1 MKVKHRLLNFNNKY
15 IYQDE
20 EWFNFSLDSVL
31 LANFVTIRKKDKKI
45 MDFCTGNAAVLM
57 LLSYRTNAKLVGVEV
72 QKCVYDLGVQSI
84 LENSFD
90 KQIELIND
98 DVKNI
103 SSYYKQGEFD
113 VVICN
118 PPYFRHTSDK
128 FINDNYVKCV
138 ARHEILITLDDV
150 IAKACYLL
158 NNDGIFAMVHQADRL
173 IEIIN
178 IMQKYRIEPKKVQF
192 VYSKYGSTCNLI
204 LIEGV
209 KNGKSGLKILDPLYV
224 HNDDG
229 SYTDRIRDMFQE

>member
-15 IYQDE
+15 IYQDD

-84 LENSFD
+84 LVNGFD

-128 FINDNYVKCV
+128 VINDNYVKCV

-178 IMQKYRIEPKKVQF
+178 IMQKYRVEPKKVQF

-209 KNGKSGLKILDPLYV
+209 KNSKSGLKILDPLYV

-229 SYTDRIRDMFQE
+229 SYTDRVRDMFQE

>member
-15 IYQDE
+15 IYQDD

-229 SYTDRIRDMFQE
+229 SYTDRVRDMFQE

>member
-15 IYQDE
+15 IYQDD

-90 KQIELIND
+90 KQIGLIND

-192 VYSKYGSTCNLI
+192 VYSKYGSICNLI

>member
-15 IYQDE
+15 IYQDD

>member
-15 IYQDE
+15 IYQDD

-173 IEIIN
+173 IVIIN

>member
-15 IYQDE
+15 IYQDD

-178 IMQKYRIEPKKVQF
+178 IMQKYKIEPKKVQF

>member
-15 IYQDE
+15 IYQDD

-103 SSYYKQGEFD
+103 SSYYKQWEFD

>member
-15 IYQDE
+15 IYQDD

-192 VYSKYGSTCNLI
+192 VYSKYGSICNLI